1 MAKIVGLSR
10 PIKLEWLNKAVDLL
24 KQGKSEEEIKN
35 ELNEYLSFEITS
47 PTNLRKTREIL
58 MTIWIKTPDEFVS
71 IKKLALELYD
81 NENVNKILIHW
92 CMILLTYPV
101 FLDVCAL
108 IGKLIDIQETFTTAW
123 LKQKLFDIW
132 GERTTLLH
140 SVDKM
145 LQTLKCLGVVENQ
158 KKGEYKAS
166 LIDIKNEK
174 AVTLILLAIIA
185 TNSKAYYEIA
195 ELSQVP
201 YMFPF
206 SYSVSHELLY
216 SSDLFVLNNFGGKVV
231 VTGE

>member
-1 MAKIVGLSR
+1 
-10 PIKLEWLNKAVDLL
+10 
-24 KQGKSEEEIKN
+24 
-35 ELNEYLSFEITS
+35 
-47 PTNLRKTREIL
+47 
-58 MTIWIKTPDEFVS
+58 
-71 IKKLALELYD
+71 
-81 NENVNKILIHW
+81 
-92 CMILLTYPV
+92 
-101 FLDVCAL
+101 
-108 IGKLIDIQETFTTAW
+108 
-123 LKQKLFDIW
+123 
-132 GERTTLLH
+132 
-140 SVDKM
+140 M